1 MTVPTS
7 GQTMDASTDA
17 DAAIAPD
24 VAKTRGRVVTVFV
37 GASGLLLLIPIALYF
52 WFIHQYGVN
61 AIYYDQ
67 WNDVALLTHTRYFF
81 EPYSGHTTITM
92 LWTQHNESRTFF
104 PNLIVLALGALTHL
118 NILTELYLSAVLLLI
133 ALFLIIL
140 AHRRD
145 VAPTRLIFYLP
156 VAFLMLILGQFENT
170 LFGYQMS
177 WYLAITALAAAI
189 FLLNL
194 PRLGWLVLVA
204 AIGMA
209 VVGSYSALQ
218 GLLIWPA
225 GLVVLLWKQRPRAFV
240 LTWLISATAT
250 TGLYFYH
257 FDFAAAAGGS
267 HSYVLAHPLSAAE
280 FFFFDIGD
288 VMGKPLSPG
297 PGASDKKIV
306 AIGVAIFLLAVVCL
320 SIYGR
325 RRSLSR
331 SPVGPALICF
341 GILFAVWVTIG
352 RTYVGLWAA
361 SQSRYETQNLLILVG
376 CYLCLLER
384 WPAHDEEIVTA
395 SFTVDTF
402 RNVDQLGRTL
412 RQEWRQGLLLG
423 LRVVAV
429 LLIVVEVEGGIANGL
444 PSGAYS
450 RQAYQ
455 LDNLVAA
462 HAADAP
468 DSLIKSALFPN
479 HGYPDANIRGL
490 AEAAKK
496 DHLSF
501 FATSEASRLARM
513 NLPKTEY
520 SPPKTSVGKP
530 ADGTLLRG
538 QVYLVAKASSDYPI
552 TSVDFQIRS
561 SGGQQVKLL
570 HGYQFPYGWLGNW
583 FTTDLPNGPYTV
595 QSIAKD
601 ITGHSSTSQ
610 AVPITVEN

>member
-7 GQTMDASTDA
+7 GQTMDASTVE

-24 VAKTRGRVVTVFV
+24 LVKTRGRIVHFFV
-37 GASGLLLLIPIALYF
+37 AAAALLLLIPIALYF
-52 WFIHQYGVN
+52 WFIHRYGVN
-61 AIYYDQ
+61 AIFYDQ

-81 EPYSGHTTITM
+81 EPYSGHTTIRM

-104 PNLIVLALGALTHL
+104 PNLIVLALGPLTHL
-118 NILTELYLSAVLLLI
+118 NTLTELYLSAVLLLI

-145 VAPTRLIFYLP
+145 VAPIRLIFYLP
-156 VAFLMLILGQFENT
+156 VAFLMFTLGQSENT

-177 WYLAITALAAAI
+177 WFLAITALAAAI

-204 AIGMA
+204 AIAMA
-209 VVGSYSALQ
+209 VVGSYSAFQ

-225 GLVVLLWKQRPRAFV
+225 GLIVLLWKHRPRVLV
-240 LTWLISATAT
+240 LTWLISAIAT

-257 FDFAAAAGGS
+257 FNFVAAAGGS
-267 HSYVLAHPLSAAE
+267 HSYVLAHPLSAVE
-280 FFFFDIGD
+280 FFLFDIGD
-288 VMGKPLSPG
+288 VMGKPLPQG
-297 PGASDKKIV
+297 TGASDPDIV
-306 AIGVAIFLLAVVCL
+306 AIGGAVFLLAVVCL
-320 SIYGR
+320 TIYGR
-325 RRSLSR
+325 RRGLSR

-352 RTYVGLWAA
+352 RTYLGLWAA
-361 SQSRYETQNLLILVG
+361 SQSRYETQNMLILVG
-376 CYLCLLER
+376 CYLCLLDR
-384 WPAHDEEIVTA
+384 WPARDQEIVTA
-395 SFTVDTF
+395 SLTVDAF
-402 RNVDQLGRTL
+402 RNVDQLGRIL

-423 LRVVAV
+423 LRIVAV
-429 LLIVVEVEGGIANGL
+429 LLIIVEVEGGIANAL
-444 PSGAYS
+444 PSGTES
-450 RQAYQ
+450 RQANQ

-479 HGYPDANIRGL
+479 QNYPNANIRGL

-513 NLPKTEY
+513 SLPKTEY
-520 SPPKTSVGKP
+520 SPPTTSVAKP
-530 ADGTLLRG
+530 ADGALLRG
-538 QVYLVAKASSDYPI
+538 QQYLVAKASSDYPI

-570 HGYQFPYGWLGNW
+570 RGSQFPYGWLGIW
-583 FTTDLPNGPYTV
+583 STTNLPNGSYTV
-595 QSIAKD
+595 QSVAKD